1 MPISSA
7 IVSRAVDLVARKL
20 AGVDS
25 EKIVRFTNILSEE
38 AQRISDELQYSG
50 QQVNASILVARLE
63 GFLKRLK
70 YEFRNQG
77 PDPSSY
83 EFPIFNVS
91 HNPNLV
97 CPKPI
102 NRLYDKKSK
111 KRNSTPIEQSQAIYS
126 TLKQPINSNLLSYY
140 TYPQQY
146 FLNPSVVYYEAPI
159 ATIDKQS
166 TGDDMLSHATI
177 DSELTNSNYQ
187 THVNSQ
193 ESNSINSEKEKVT
206 TKRIYAAPDTVI
218 GSDTVEDLLQLI
230 NSQKSA
236 PSQSTS
242 TTERVIIIDRPGSKS
257 LHKKRSKHK
266 REVSN
271 ISASTTS
278 STTVSASPSSN
289 NTVQQPTLFNVQQ
302 PSYQQPTTYMSLP
315 TNAYSTTQSSY
326 SVNMNGYYPI
336 AYYR

>member
-1 MPISSA
+1 MAISSV

-20 AGVDS
+20 AGMDS

-50 QQVNASILVARLE
+50 QQVNANILAARLE

-77 PDPSSY
+77 PDPSPY

-97 CPKPI
+97 YPKPI
-102 NRLYDKKSK
+102 NRLYGKKAK
-111 KRNSTPIEQSQAIYS
+111 KKNSTSIEQSQAMYS
-126 TLKQPINSNLLSYY
+126 SLKQPINSNLLSYY

-146 FLNPSVVYYEAPI
+146 FLNPSVVYYEPPI

-177 DSELTNSNYQ
+177 DSEFTNSNYQ
-187 THVNSQ
+187 TRVNSQ
-193 ESNSINSEKEKVT
+193 KSNSMNIEKEKVT
-206 TKRIYAAPDTVI
+206 TKQIYAAPDTVI
-218 GSDTVEDLLQLI
+218 GSETMEVLLQLT
-230 NSQKSA
+230 NRQQSV

-257 LHKKRSKHK
+257 LHKKRSKHQK
-266 REVSN
+266 DVSN

-278 STTVSASPSSN
+278 STTVLITPSSN
-289 NTVQQPTLFNVQQ
+289 NTIQQSTLFNVQQ
-302 PSYQQPTTYMSLP
+302 PSYQQPITYMSLP
-315 TNAYSTTQSSY
+315 TNAYPTTQSSY
-326 SVNMNGYYPI
+326 SVNTNGYYPI
-336 AYYR
+336 VYYR